1 MEGKEMWS
9 RAETMRNDRT
19 ITRWKIINLDSPVN
33 ADLKAMELAVT
44 ITMQSEILST
54 F

>member
-1 MEGKEMWS
+1 MWS
-9 RAETMRNDRT
+9 RANITRYDRA

-33 ADLKAMELAVT
+33 ADFEGT
-44 ITMQSEILST
+44 TTMQSEILST